1 MQAVRWIGLA
11 FVLLIVYSTLIYG
24 IMVIVVPLP
33 PPPPERTIFSTAD
46 SLLQYEWVSR
56 EELARVVHQF
66 KTHRDSLS
74 ALLNR
79 SIVET
84 TEKNRMIDSLSNEL
98 NSHQAALK
106 KHESEVEYLS
116 KLLNSDKDRADKARD
131 IAKTFSSMDTKQ
143 IAPILNKLD
152 NETVIAIYEQMNSRT
167 RKNILLGLPQERAA
181 LITKKML
188 D

>member
-1 MQAVRWIGLA
+1 MQAGKWIGLA
-11 FVLLIVYSTLIYG
+11 FVLLIVYMTLIFG

-46 SLLQYEWVSR
+46 SLMQYDWVSR
-56 EELARVVHQF
+56 EELAQVVQVF

-74 ALLNR
+74 AMLSRNKM
-79 SIVET
+79 EM

-106 KHESEVEYLS
+106 KQESEVEYLS
-116 KLLNSDKDRADKARD
+116 NLLNSDRDRTDKAKD
-131 IAKTFSSMDTKQ
+131 IAKTFSSMETKQ
-143 IAPILNKLD
+143 IAPILNRLD